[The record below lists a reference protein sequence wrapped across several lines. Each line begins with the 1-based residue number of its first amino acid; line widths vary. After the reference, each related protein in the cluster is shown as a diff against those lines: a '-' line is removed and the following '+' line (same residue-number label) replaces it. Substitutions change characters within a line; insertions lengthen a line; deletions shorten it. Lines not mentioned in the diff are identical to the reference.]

1 MLLERQDSEWREL
14 FVKFMKIILIYW
26 IIVKQG
32 QIIANPDNIIVKSS
46 KIIVA
51 RKKSLPETLDNSQIR
66 EDNSQT

>member
-1 MLLERQDSEWREL
+1 MEEI

-32 QIIANPDNIIVKSS
+32 QIIAKPDKIIVKSS